1 MKDTADEQARLE
13 RTVNRWLS
21 GQPLRQAPAT
31 LADRVLA
38 QLEHR
43 AALPWWRHS
52 FLRWPVAARIGFLL
66 LAIGATKSV
75 LVLSQ
80 WGITRLDL
88 VKASAAPEV
97 NWLHSLTGVLSGTG
111 NLLMLVVNSLST
123 TWLYGA
129 GIVLA
134 ALYVTLFG
142 LGATAYRTL
151 YSNS

>member
-1 MKDTADEQARLE
+1 MKDSKDEQARLE
-13 RTVNRWLS
+13 LMVSRWLS
-21 GQPLRQAPAT
+21 AQPLRRAPPTMASQ
-31 LADRVLA
+31 VLA

-66 LAIGATKSV
+66 LAIGATKLV
-75 LVLSQ
+75 LVMNQ

-88 VKASAAPEV
+88 VKASAAPEM
-97 NWLHSLTGVLSGTG
+97 NWLHTLTGALSGTG
-111 NLLMLVVNSLST
+111 NLLMLVVNSFST

-134 ALYVTLFG
+134 AMYVALFG

>member
-1 MKDTADEQARLE
+1 MKDSMDEQARLE
-13 RTVNRWLS
+13 LMVGRWLS
-21 GQPLRQAPAT
+21 GQPMRHAPPA
-31 LADRVLA
+31 LAGRVLA

-43 AALPWWRHS
+43 TALPWWRHS

-66 LAIGATKSV
+66 LAIGATKLV
-75 LVLSQ
+75 LVLNQ

-88 VKASAAPEV
+88 VKASAAPEM

-111 NLLMLVVNSLST
+111 NLLMLVLQSFST
-123 TWLYGA
+123 TWVYGA